1 VLRPSVCTAGAVL
14 ACLLVLAAP
23 ADAALSPAAVV
34 RAWSAAVNRGDNE
47 AAAKLFATNA
57 TVAQGGYILRLKTH
71 RLAVLWNKG
80 LPCGA
85 SILTITVDR
94 KRGAADATFLLR
106 NRSPVQ
112 LCDAPGIRARAAFT
126 VRRGK
131 IVAWVQLP
139 VAPPKKKPGDLK
151 A

>member
-1 VLRPSVCTAGAVL
+1 MKSLASSVLV
-14 ACLLVLAAP
+14 
-23 ADAALSPAAVV
+23 AALVAATPASATRGPAAVV

-47 AAAKLFATNA
+47 AAANLFAKNA

-85 SILTITVDR
+85 KILTIAVDR
-94 KRGAADATFLLR
+94 KHGVADATFLLR
-106 NRSPVQ
+106 DRSPVQ
-112 LCDAPGIRARAAFT
+112 PCDAPGIRARAAFT

-139 VAPPKKKPGDLK
+139 VAQPKKKPGRLK

>member
-1 VLRPSVCTAGAVL
+1 MGVLVVCALALTATAT
-14 ACLLVLAAP
+14 AAR
-23 ADAALSPAAVV
+23 SPAAVV
-34 RAWSAAVNRGDNE
+34 RAWNAAVNRGDNE
-47 AAAKLFATNA
+47 AAANLFAGNA

-80 LPCGA
+80 LPCA
-85 SILTITVDR
+85 AKILTLKVDR
-94 KRGAADATFLLR
+94 RQGVADATFLLR
-106 NRSPVQ
+106 DRSPIQ
-112 LCDAPGIRARAAFT
+112 RCDAPGIRARAAFT

-139 VAPPKKKPGDLK
+139 VPPLKHPGRLK